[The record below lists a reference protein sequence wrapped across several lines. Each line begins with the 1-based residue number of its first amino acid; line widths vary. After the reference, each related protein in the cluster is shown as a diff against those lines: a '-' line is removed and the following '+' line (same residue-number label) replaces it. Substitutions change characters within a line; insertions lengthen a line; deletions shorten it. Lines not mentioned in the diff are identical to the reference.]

1 MNMQP
6 STILFLAGLCAVSI
20 FHLSTSRINQFYFFA
35 RTVPSSFSGTP
46 GALRITQRYRRI
58 VLAGLAASIL
68 ALLALVFFMRLPVL
82 SCFLIAVTVQVVNDC
97 IAFSRAHRHAGLAL
111 ADLPQDAVAR
121 DAESSE
127 SDRRII
133 AAPLLAMSAS
143 SRPALLAMLLPLCAA
158 GVVWIA
164 SMALLHMSF
173 SALADA
179 IDANGG
185 AFLRGIGT
193 GLLIA
198 SCGVFLLLRYAARN
212 RTAMARSTV
221 RNCVLLA
228 WIGSAAI
235 AAAVLSSSLHIAIT
249 QNMKC
254 AILVA
259 ICGFAIFRCLY
270 GCKRTNLFT
279 PPQVELNGD
288 RFWHWGLFYCNPS
301 DPAIF
306 IQKRSGPGYTL
317 NFANF
322 ISWVLTILLL
332 GDIGFLFFIDLFH
345 KVW

>member
-1 MNMQP
+1 MTMQP
-6 STILFLAGLCAVSI
+6 STILFLAGLCAVSV

-35 RTVPSSFSGTP
+35 RTAASSFSGTP
-46 GALRITQRYRRI
+46 SALHITQRYKRT

-68 ALLALVFFMRLPVL
+68 AFLALVFFMRLPVL

-97 IAFSRAHRHAGLAL
+97 IAFSRAHRYAGVAL
-111 ADLPQDAVAR
+111 ACLPQDAIAR
-121 DAESSE
+121 DAESPE

-133 AAPLLAMSAS
+133 AAPLLAMNAS

-164 SMALLHMSF
+164 SMTLLHVSF
-173 SALADA
+173 TALADA

-185 AFLRGIGT
+185 AFLNGMGT
-193 GLLIA
+193 GLLTA
-198 SCGVFLLLRYAARN
+198 SCGIFLLLRYAARS
-212 RTAMARSTV
+212 RTPLARFTV
-221 RNCVLLA
+221 RSCVLLA
-228 WIGSAAI
+228 WIGAAAI
-235 AAAVLSSSLHIAIT
+235 AATVLSISLHIAFT
-249 QNMKC
+249 PNMKRV
-254 AILVA
+254 ILAA
-259 ICGFAIFRCLY
+259 ICGFGVLRVLY
-270 GCKRTNLFT
+270 AWTRTNLFT
-279 PPQVELNGD
+279 PPQVERNGD
-288 RFWHWGLFYCNPS
+288 PFWRCGLFYCNPS

-322 ISWVLTILLL
+322 PSWLLTLLLL

>member
-1 MNMQP
+1 MTMQP
-6 STILFLAGLCAVSI
+6 STILFLAGLCAVSV
-20 FHLSTSRINQFYFFA
+20 FHLWTSRINQFYFFA
-35 RTVPSSFSGTP
+35 RTAASSFSGTP
-46 GALRITQRYRRI
+46 SALRITQRYKRT

-68 ALLALVFFMRLPVL
+68 TFLALVFFVRLPVL

-97 IAFSRAHRHAGLAL
+97 IAFSRAHRDTGVAL
-111 ADLPQDAVAR
+111 ADVPQDAVAR
-121 DAESSE
+121 DAQSPKL
-127 SDRRII
+127 DRRIV

-158 GVVWIA
+158 GVLTIA

-173 SALADA
+173 TALADA

-185 AFLRGIGT
+185 AFLNGIGT
-193 GLLIA
+193 GLLTA
-198 SCGVFLLLRYAARN
+198 SCAVFLLLRYAARN
-212 RTAMARSTV
+212 RTAMARFTV
-221 RNCVLLA
+221 RSCVLLA
-228 WIGSAAI
+228 WIG
-235 AAAVLSSSLHIAIT
+235 AAALAATVLSIPLHIVFTPNI
-249 QNMKC
+249 KRV
-254 AILVA
+254 ILAA
-259 ICGFAIFRCLY
+259 ICGFAILRCLY
-270 GCKRTNLFT
+270 GCKRTNLCT

-288 RFWHWGLFYCNPS
+288 RFWRWGLFYCNPS

-332 GDIGFLFFIDLFH
+332 GDIGYLVFIDLFH